1 LDEQR
6 TKQGDEMTA
15 TNKSSIAK
23 DKAFQPSRKNP
34 VARTLLQIGINKASH
49 TGDFMRRQSG
59 GAVSFILAVLFS
71 FLLGFLVAVFI
82 GHRLGY
88 YSFDLGK
95 AATAKTP
102 SQLVIG
108 IESEPERLDPLTIK
122 NPKTFIL
129 SWQIYE
135 GLLSLDEAG
144 NIIPVLAEQW
154 ETKDFKTWVF
164 HIRKN
169 ATFHASEIF
178 GTSAKSRPVTAQD
191 VLWSYTAFCS
201 SGAYSSFLLTDSVEG
216 CADYNAGKAT
226 SVAGLKALDDYTLQ
240 IKLIKPEPF
249 FLNRLTTPWIAVF
262 PKEAMEP
269 ALKDKWGL
277 QLAVG
282 TGPYR
287 LKSLS
292 SSEIVLEK
300 NEGYWDKT
308 RLPNVTNLVYRVLKN
323 DQIRFAELNKKK
335 IDLMVLPT
343 QLFPSVLD
351 KEGKLDN
358 KYQNDFQIKTL
369 ETFNTHMIGINT
381 IKVPNVHLRRA
392 IYFGTNRE
400 VIVEKVLYGFGD
412 VTGGTIPAG
421 VSGYV
426 PPFDSNKLYD
436 PILAKKELKESKYK
450 GEELELLVHE
460 LAGSEQVGQLF
471 QQQMKDLGIRI
482 KLTKLDFNSVINR
495 IVKGDAPLF
504 SMFLEYVFS
513 APEPILS
520 NFFTSAKRPV
530 PNFWQYSNP
539 RIDKE
544 IESLRTIADRSA
556 AIKKTEDIEE
566 AIMEEAPA
574 IFLYRQKYAVM
585 YSRKFEDL
593 TVNGHGHYQLE
604 KLRLLK

>member
-1 LDEQR
+1 MAAANSGSVGR
-6 TKQGDEMTA
+6 G
-15 TNKSSIAK
+15 KS
-23 DKAFQPSRKNP
+23 FQQSKKTP
-34 VARTLLQIGINKASH
+34 VARAISRMGINKIPH
-49 TGDFMRRQSG
+49 TGSFMRRQSG
-59 GAVSFILAVLFS
+59 GAVSYILAVLFS
-71 FLLGFLVAVFI
+71 FFLGFLVAVFL
-82 GHRLGY
+82 GYRLGY
-88 YSFDLGK
+88 YSFDLDK
-95 AATAKTP
+95 TAKAKEP
-102 SQLVIG
+102 SHLVMG

-144 NIIPVLAEQW
+144 NIVPVLAEKW
-154 ETKDFKTWVF
+154 ETEDFKTWVF

-169 ATFHASEIF
+169 ATFHASEMF
-178 GTSAKSRPVTAQD
+178 GTPAKTRPVTAQD

-240 IKLIKPEPF
+240 IKLNKPEPF

-277 QLAVG
+277 ELAVG

-300 NEGYWDKT
+300 NEEYWDKT
-308 RLPNVTNLVYRVLKN
+308 RLPNVTNLIYRVLKN

-351 KEGKLDN
+351 KEGKLDD
-358 KYQNDFQIKTL
+358 KYRNDFQLKTL

-400 VIVEKVLYGFGD
+400 VIVEKVLYGFGN

-421 VSGYV
+421 VSGYA
-426 PPFDSNKLYD
+426 PPFDTKQLYD
-436 PILAKKELKESKYK
+436 PIRAKKELKQSGYK
-450 GEELELLVHE
+450 GEELELFIHE
-460 LAGSEQVGQLF
+460 LAGSEQVGQIF

-482 KLTKLDFNSVINR
+482 KLTKLDFNSVINKM
-495 IVKGDAPLF
+495 VKGDAPLF

-513 APEPILS
+513 SPEPILF
-520 NFFTSAKRPV
+520 NLFTTAKRPV
-530 PNFWQYSNP
+530 PNFWQYSNLG
-539 RIDKE
+539 IDKE
-544 IESLRTIADRSA
+544 IESLRSIADRSA
-556 AIKKTEDIEE
+556 SIKKSSEIEQE
-566 AIMEEAPA
+566 IMDEVPA
-574 IFLYRQKYAVM
+574 VFLYRQKYAVM
-585 YSRKFEDL
+585 YSRKFDGL
-593 TVNGHGHYQLE
+593 AVNGHGHYQLE
-604 KLRLLK
+604 KLRLLP

>member
-1 LDEQR
+1 
-6 TKQGDEMTA
+6 MATA
-15 TNKSSIAK
+15 NSGLVGKG
-23 DKAFQPSRKNP
+23 KAFQQSKKSP
-34 VARTLLQIGINKASH
+34 VARAVLQVGVNKIPRP
-49 TGDFMRRQSG
+49 GDFIRRQAG

-95 AATAKTP
+95 AVTAKTP

-135 GLLSLDEAG
+135 GLLSLDDVG
-144 NIIPVLAEQW
+144 NIIPVLAEKW
-154 ETKDFKTWVF
+154 ETEDFKTWIF

-178 GTSAKSRPVTAQD
+178 GTPAKSRSVTAQD

-201 SGAYSSFLLTDSVEG
+201 SGAYSSFLLTDSIEG
-216 CADYNAGKAT
+216 CADYNAGKAA
-226 SVAGLKALDDYTLQ
+226 SVAGLSALDDYTLQ

-262 PKEAMEP
+262 PKEAMDP
-269 ALKDKWGL
+269 AVKDKWGL

-292 SSEIVLEK
+292 SSEIALEK

-308 RLPNVTNLVYRVLKN
+308 RLPNVTNLTYRVLKN

-358 KYQNDFQIKTL
+358 KYQNDFQVKTL

-392 IYFGTNRE
+392 IYFGTNRK

-421 VSGYV
+421 VSGYA

-450 GEELELLVHE
+450 GEELELFIHE
-460 LAGSEQVGQLF
+460 LAGSEQVGQIF
-471 QQQMKDLGIRI
+471 QQQMKELGIRI
-482 KLTKLDFNSVINR
+482 KLTKLDFNSVINKM
-495 IVKGDAPLF
+495 VKGEAPLF

-513 APEPILS
+513 SPEPILF
-520 NFFTSAKRPV
+520 NLFTTAKRPV

-539 RIDKE
+539 GIDKE
-544 IESLRTIADRSA
+544 IESLRSIADRSA
-556 AIKKTEDIEE
+556 SIKKSAEIEQ
-566 AIMEEAPA
+566 AIVDEVPA
-574 IFLYRQKYAVM
+574 DFLYRQKYAVM
-585 YSRKFEDL
+585 YSRKFEGL
-593 TVNGHGHYQLE
+593 AVNGHGHYQLE